1 MPDAPSQIVSRPRAR
16 RRTREIEPVSTIL
29 LLVLLAL
36 ALPNPAAAAPP
47 EELVSYK
54 CALAI
59 GAVFTEL
66 EKLSE
71 NLVTKEALGDID
83 DHNGEFVCIY
93 INPKEIQV
101 RLQSTDLTA
110 ADNRLVFSVDA
121 VTYVVLKTYFGR

>member
-1 MPDAPSQIVSRPRAR
+1 MHQ
-16 RRTREIEPVSTIL
+16 TRKFDRVPVIL
-29 LLVLLAL
+29 LALLAL

-47 EELVSYK
+47 EELVSFK

-59 GAVFTEL
+59 GAVFKEL

-71 NLVTKEALGDID
+71 NLVTKEAIGDID
-83 DHNGEFVCIY
+83 DQNGEFVCIY

-110 ADNRLVFSVDA
+110 ADNRLVFSLDA
-121 VTYVVLKTYFGR
+121 ATYVVLKTYFGR

>member
-1 MPDAPSQIVSRPRAR
+1 MPDAPRQTMARPRVMHQ
-16 RRTREIEPVSTIL
+16 TRKFDRVPVIL
-29 LLVLLAL
+29 LALLAL

-47 EELVSYK
+47 EELVSFK

-59 GAVFTEL
+59 GAVFKEL

-71 NLVTKEALGDID
+71 NLVTKEAIGDID
-83 DHNGEFVCIY
+83 DQNGEFVCIY

-110 ADNRLVFSVDA
+110 ADNRLVFSLDA
-121 VTYVVLKTYFGR
+121 ATYVVLKTYFGR